1 MDVTPALVSPVLERL
16 EAGDLV
22 AEIAPATGGAL
33 AAFYSRATPERPRH
47 DWLRDASAAALAG
60 ADAFELASF
69 PLVPWCNRIR
79 DGRFEW
85 NGRTV
90 QLAPNRP
97 DSPHTLHGIGW
108 SRPWR
113 VTSRDTGWI
122 ELAFEDGGRGDWPFA
137 FAATQRYTLDAEG
150 LAVTLALR
158 NTGTES
164 LPAGLGHHPFLPHRS
179 EGAGT
184 RLTAA
189 VDAIWLSDVD
199 VLPTALSTTH
209 PVLGALRAGTRI
221 DRFALDNNFT
231 GFGHQA
237 RVEWP
242 DGHALVLEGE
252 APLDFFVLYSPSDRN
267 VFVIEAVSNC
277 TDWMNLRRAP
287 RSEPAAHVGGTGLAP
302 GATLGCVTRLRPV
315 RT

>member
-1 MDVTPALVSPVLERL
+1 MGAASSSTAPALERL
-16 EAGDLV
+16 ECGDSV

-33 AAFYSRATPERPRH
+33 AAFYSRATPGRPRH
-47 DWLRDASAAALAG
+47 DWLRNGSAAALAG

-85 NGRTV
+85 NGRVV

-97 DSPHTLHGIGW
+97 GSPHTIHGIGW

-113 VTSRDTGWI
+113 VTGRDTGWI
-122 ELAFEDGGRGDWPFA
+122 ELAFEDDGRGDWPFP

-150 LAVTLALR
+150 LVIALALR

-164 LPAGLGHHPFLPHRS
+164 LPGGLGHHPYLPHRR
-179 EGAGT
+179 EGTGT
-184 RLTAA
+184 CLTAA
-189 VDAIWLSDVD
+189 VDAIWLGDAE

-209 PVLGALRAGTRI
+209 PVLAALRSGTRI

-237 RVEWP
+237 RVAWP
-242 DGHALVLEGE
+242 DGSTLTLEGE
-252 APLDFFVLYSPSDRN
+252 APLDFFVLYSPSDRD

-287 RSEPAAHVGGTGLAP
+287 RAEPAAHVGGTGLAP
-302 GATLGCVTRLRPV
+302 GATLGCVTRLRPM
-315 RT
+315 RA